1 MIKVNQITKDYKVWL
16 SPLSRLLVPIAHRLF
31 RPFSPDQYER
41 LYKKYCHEIHAL
53 RDISFTLERGDSLG
67 IIGLNGSGK
76 STLLQI
82 VAGTLEASSGK
93 VETSGRIAALLEL
106 GSGFDPEFTGKEN
119 VFMNAAILG
128 LSSKEIETRYAEI
141 VDFADIGEAI
151 DHPVKTYSSGMM
163 IRLAFAVQ
171 VHVDPEVLIVDEA
184 LAVGDAQ
191 FQAKA
196 LNKLDEILS
205 KGTTLLFVGHDLNTV
220 KSFCRRAIL
229 LDRGEII
236 SDGLPDDVITDYLQ
250 LVQQHQLVDEAKQKK
265 KPVDRGFSIDDYFVK
280 SASIQDHGDH
290 AELNFDSEINIKLE
304 LSLGITAEKPYLIF
318 DIIDQKGLQLSG
330 KRIPI
335 PDQRKDRA
343 LPGPNLNI
351 KLRCC
356 FQRGIYRCRFRIVNA
371 PTLEQTHLLS
381 RQDDL
386 ISINMIQDVREL
398 FTGIFPAPMHCE
410 WSQGGNSMDESS

>member
-1 MIKVNQITKDYKVWL
+1 MIKVNQVTKNYKVWL

-31 RPFSPDQYER
+31 RPFSPVQYER

-53 RDISFTLERGDSLG
+53 KDISFTLERGDSLG

-128 LSSKEIETRYAEI
+128 LSSMEIETRYADI

-229 LDRGEII
+229 LDRGEMI

-250 LVQQHQLVDEAKQKK
+250 LVQQHQLVDEAKQKTK
-265 KPVDRGFSIDDYFVK
+265 SVDRGFSVDDYFVK

-290 AELNFDSEINIKLE
+290 AELNFDSEIDIKLE

-318 DIIDQKGLQLSG
+318 DIVDQKGLQLSG
-330 KRIPI
+330 KRISI
-335 PDQRKDRA
+335 PGQDEDWESPR
-343 LPGPNLNI
+343 PNLNI

-371 PTLEQTHLLS
+371 PTLEQTQLLS

-386 ISINMIQDVREL
+386 ISINMIQDVRER
-398 FTGIFPAPMHCE
+398 FTGIFPVPMHCE
-410 WSQGGNSMDESS
+410 WSQGGNSMDKSS

>member
-16 SPLSRLLVPIAHRLF
+16 SPLSRLLVPLAHRLF
-31 RPFSPDQYER
+31 RLFSPAQYER

-53 RDISFTLERGDSLG
+53 KEISFTLERGDSLG

-82 VAGTLEASSGK
+82 VAGTLEASSGI

-128 LSSKEIETRYAEI
+128 LSSKEIETRYADI
-141 VDFADIGEAI
+141 VDFADIGDAI

-220 KSFCRRAIL
+220 RSFCRRAIL
-229 LDRGEII
+229 LDRGKMI

-250 LVQQHQLVDEAKQKK
+250 LVQQHQLVDEAKQKTK
-265 KPVDRGFSIDDYFVK
+265 SVTRGFSVDDYFVK

-290 AELNFDSEINIKLE
+290 AELNFDSEIDIKLE

-318 DIIDQKGLQLSG
+318 DIVDQKGLQLSG
-330 KRIPI
+330 RRISI
-335 PDQRKDRA
+335 PDQDENWKS
-343 LPGPNLNI
+343 PGPNLNI

-356 FQRGIYRCRFRIVNA
+356 FQKGIYRCRFRIVNA
-371 PTLEQTHLLS
+371 PTLEQTQLLS

-386 ISINMIQDVREL
+386 ISINMTQDVRER
-398 FTGIFPAPMHCE
+398 FTGIFPVPMQCE
-410 WSQGGNSMDESS
+410 WSQGGNSMAETS

>member
-1 MIKVNQITKDYKVWL
+1 MIKVNQITKNYKVWL

-31 RPFSPDQYER
+31 RPFSPVQYER

-53 RDISFTLERGDSLG
+53 KDISFTLERGDSLG

-93 VETSGRIAALLEL
+93 VEISGRIAALLEL

-128 LSSKEIETRYAEI
+128 LSSMEIETRYADI
-141 VDFADIGEAI
+141 VDFADIGDAI
-151 DHPVKTYSSGMM
+151 DHPVKTYSSGMT

-229 LDRGEII
+229 LDRGKIV

-250 LVQQHQLVDEAKQKK
+250 LVQQHQLADEAKQKTK
-265 KPVDRGFSIDDYFVK
+265 SVDRGFSVDDYFVK

-290 AELNFDSEINIKLE
+290 AELNFDSEIDIKLE

-318 DIIDQKGLQLSG
+318 DIVDQKGLQLSG
-330 KRIPI
+330 KRISI
-335 PDQRKDRA
+335 PDQDEDWES
-343 LPGPNLNI
+343 PGPNLNI

-371 PTLEQTHLLS
+371 PTLEQTQLLS

-386 ISINMIQDVREL
+386 ISINMIQDVRER
-398 FTGIFPAPMHCE
+398 FTGIFPVPMHCE
-410 WSQGGNSMDESS
+410 WSQGGNSMDKSS

>member
-1 MIKVNQITKDYKVWL
+1 
-16 SPLSRLLVPIAHRLF
+16 
-31 RPFSPDQYER
+31 
-41 LYKKYCHEIHAL
+41 
-53 RDISFTLERGDSLG
+53 
-67 IIGLNGSGK
+67 
-76 STLLQI
+76 
-82 VAGTLEASSGK
+82 
-93 VETSGRIAALLEL
+93 
-106 GSGFDPEFTGKEN
+106 
-119 VFMNAAILG
+119 
-128 LSSKEIETRYAEI
+128 
-141 VDFADIGEAI
+141 
-151 DHPVKTYSSGMM
+151 MM

-229 LDRGEII
+229 LDGGEMI

-250 LVQQHQLVDEAKQKK
+250 LVQQHQLVDEAKQKTK
-265 KPVDRGFSIDDYFVK
+265 LVDRGFSIDDYFVK
-280 SASIQDHGDH
+280 SANIQGHGDH
-290 AELNFDSEINIKLE
+290 AELNFDSEIDIKLE
-304 LSLGITAEKPYLIF
+304 LSLGMTAEKPYLIF
-318 DIIDQKGLQLSG
+318 DIIDQKGLQLTG

-335 PDQRKDRA
+335 PDHTKDRSRPVA
-343 LPGPNLNI
+343 NLNI

-371 PTLEQTHLLS
+371 PKLEKTQLLS

-386 ISINMIQDVREL
+386 ISINMIQDVRDL
-398 FTGIFPAPMHCE
+398 FTGIFPAPMRFD
-410 WSQGGNSMDESS
+410 WSQGENSMDESS

>member
-31 RPFSPDQYER
+31 RPFSPAQYER

-53 RDISFTLERGDSLG
+53 KEISFTLERGDSLG

-82 VAGTLEASSGK
+82 VAGTLEASSGI

-128 LSSKEIETRYAEI
+128 LSSKEIETRYADI

-229 LDRGEII
+229 LDRGEMV

-265 KPVDRGFSIDDYFVK
+265 KFVDRGFSIDDYFVK

-290 AELNFDSEINIKLE
+290 AELNFDSEIDIKLE
-304 LSLGITAEKPYLIF
+304 LSLGVTAEKPYLIF

-330 KRIPI
+330 KRISI
-335 PDQRKDRA
+335 PGKDEDGK

-371 PTLEQTHLLS
+371 PTLEQTQLLS

-398 FTGIFPAPMHCE
+398 FTGIFPVPMQCE

>member
-1 MIKVNQITKDYKVWL
+1 MIKVNQITKNYKVWL

-31 RPFSPDQYER
+31 RPFSPVQYER

-53 RDISFTLERGDSLG
+53 KDISFTLERGDSLG

-128 LSSKEIETRYAEI
+128 LSSMEIENRYADI

-229 LDRGEII
+229 LDRGKIV

-250 LVQQHQLVDEAKQKK
+250 LVQQHQLADEAKQKTK
-265 KPVDRGFSIDDYFVK
+265 SVDRGFSVDDYFVK

-290 AELNFDSEINIKLE
+290 AELNFDSEIDIKLE

-318 DIIDQKGLQLSG
+318 DIVDQKGLQLSG
-330 KRIPI
+330 KRISI
-335 PDQRKDRA
+335 PGQDEDWESPRH
-343 LPGPNLNI
+343 NLNI

-371 PTLEQTHLLS
+371 PKLEKTQLLS

-386 ISINMIQDVREL
+386 ISINMIQDVRER
-398 FTGIFPAPMHCE
+398 FTGIFPVPMHCE
-410 WSQGGNSMDESS
+410 WSQGGNSMDKSS

>member
-82 VAGTLEASSGK
+82 VAGTLEASSGN

-128 LSSKEIETRYAEI
+128 LSSNEIETRYADI

-229 LDRGEII
+229 LDRGEMV

-265 KPVDRGFSIDDYFVK
+265 KFVDRGFSIDDYFVK

-290 AELNFDSEINIKLE
+290 AELNFDSEIDIKLE

-318 DIIDQKGLQLSG
+318 DIVDQKGLQLSG

-335 PDQRKDRA
+335 PDQDEDWESPR
-343 LPGPNLNI
+343 PNLNI

-371 PTLEQTHLLS
+371 PTLEQTQLLS

-386 ISINMIQDVREL
+386 ISINMIQDVRER
-398 FTGIFPAPMHCE
+398 FTGIFPVPMHCE
-410 WSQGGNSMDESS
+410 WSQGGNSMDKSS